1 MNESSGAHFMFQCGD
16 FEEEM
21 PTKREIDAALKRFF
35 GSLENIEPKTRIK
48 MRDALMDAKRA
59 RGQ

>member
-1 MNESSGAHFMFQCGD
+1 MFQCGD

-21 PTKREIDAALKRFF
+21 PTTREIDAALKRFF